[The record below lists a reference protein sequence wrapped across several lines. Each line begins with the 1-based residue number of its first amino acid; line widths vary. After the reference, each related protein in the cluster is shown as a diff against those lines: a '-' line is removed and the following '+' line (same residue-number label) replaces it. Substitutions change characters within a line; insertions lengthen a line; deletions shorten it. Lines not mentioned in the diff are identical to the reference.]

1 MLYGF
6 KNRGFGRVPI
16 DVIYLEGQLI
26 IYIAII
32 IGLFVFIYLATW
44 SHWAVIAYL
53 VGIALFLWF
62 WIKKQKVRN
71 D

>member
-1 MLYGF
+1 M
-6 KNRGFGRVPI
+6 
-16 DVIYLEGQLI
+16 

-32 IGLFVFIYLATW
+32 IGLFTFIYLATW

-62 WIKKQKVRN
+62 WINKRKAKS